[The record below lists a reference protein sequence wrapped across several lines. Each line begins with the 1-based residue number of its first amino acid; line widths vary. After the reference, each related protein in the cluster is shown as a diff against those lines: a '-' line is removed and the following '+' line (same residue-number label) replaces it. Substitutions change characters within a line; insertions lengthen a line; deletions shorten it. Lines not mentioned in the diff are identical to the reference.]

1 MHGWL
6 PRSRPGHTTRLGTG
20 EPYTAVAIDLAVE
33 VLAETAGHAVVAV
46 TRLR

>member
-20 EPYTAVAIDLAVE
+20 EPYTVVVIDLAVE
-33 VLAETAGHAVVAV
+33 VLAGTTG
-46 TRLR
+46 TPLWR